1 MHVDNFTRP
10 NKMNS
15 SINDENLSKKKL
27 AKMEQKIKDLKLA
40 KESPK
45 KYLENYFNEFRRK
58 LNMVIELL
66 IQQQE
71 NNSSKEK
78 MNAEKLIFLDRTN
91 LFEQECTKNAFESR
105 FVHSKIVNFQLD
117 DANHLNKIF
126 QSIEKFEIKLKKLNN
141 PKATKKFDYIEI
153 KRLEKELDEKCDAV
167 GRIYFLN
174 KTLLFKEFDIVLLG
188 QLIVFDEYLN
198 ERFGRFFLK

>member
-1 MHVDNFTRP
+1 
-10 NKMNS
+10 
-15 SINDENLSKKKL
+15 
-27 AKMEQKIKDLKLA
+27 
-40 KESPK
+40 
-45 KYLENYFNEFRRK
+45 
-58 LNMVIELL
+58 MVIELL